1 MSVRP
6 FLPSRHPAAD
16 APAARHLGR
25 APREAVIFGV
35 QPRDVFRLESTGLE
49 LSEEVAETVPKVID
63 LALIEV
69 QKR

>member
-1 MSVRP
+1 M
-6 FLPSRHPAAD
+6 
-16 APAARHLGR
+16 
-25 APREAVIFGV
+25 IFGV